1 MPAMPGAGCQPLA
14 VPVREAVRGGMSDE
28 LTPSDDATSDDVPS
42 DDATNPGAPQGAPAP
57 SDTPVHDQPTAAGQ
71 APAGGAFDGENDF
84 PADDETADTLQND
97 ALLDEEQP

>member
-28 LTPSDDATSDDVPS
+28 LTPS

-71 APAGGAFDGENDF
+71 APAGGALDGENDF

>member
-1 MPAMPGAGCQPLA
+1 MTDETTPTTDPTVPGQ
-14 VPVREAVRGGMSDE
+14 
-28 LTPSDDATSDDVPS
+28 
-42 DDATNPGAPQGAPAP
+42 PQGAPAP

-71 APAGGAFDGENDF
+71 APAGTALDDDADL

>member
-28 LTPSDDATSDDVPS
+28 LTPSDDATSG
-42 DDATNPGAPQGAPAP
+42 DATNPGAPQGAPAP

-71 APAGGAFDGENDF
+71 APAGGALDGENDF